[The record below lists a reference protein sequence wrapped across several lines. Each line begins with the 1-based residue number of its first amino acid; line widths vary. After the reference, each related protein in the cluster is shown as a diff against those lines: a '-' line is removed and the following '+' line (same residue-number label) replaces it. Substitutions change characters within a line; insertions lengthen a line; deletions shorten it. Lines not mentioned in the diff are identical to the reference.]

1 MSFSGATAGR
11 RGQQVRYITERAVF
25 ELRDGR
31 LTLIEVAE
39 GLDPEADVIA
49 HMGFVPEVS
58 DDLTTID
65 SRVFAEGAMGLA
77 DEFGVG
83 R

>member
-1 MSFSGATAGR
+1 
-11 RGQQVRYITERAVF
+11 
-25 ELRDGR
+25 
-31 LTLIEVAE
+31 
-39 GLDPEADVIA
+39 
-49 HMGFVPEVS
+49 MGFVPEVS

-77 DEFGVG
+77 DEFGVS